1 MIDKIQVEY
10 LTVLTEKLG
19 TGPLETVV
27 YRGGY
32 GPITSCV
39 KRCIN
44 TDTESGKNKPRKVLL
59 KKIETKLM
67 KNDIDWESLQ
77 TLEHPC
83 VARYILVHDKF
94 KVFQPKVVYIIQDYC
109 QFTLSAF
116 IKKIDQIKNGVDTV
130 LKNAVRQMASG
141 LKYLH
146 DKKIVH
152 GNLKPSN
159 VLVKPTLLQP
169 KGFVLTDYA
178 YTDFRSYPQKTICC
192 WYQPEQ
198 VPDDP
203 NITRWMAPELLHDS
217 TEEVWTNKM
226 SENDSDG
233 SIMELQEGQHASTNP
248 SNFKYRSMADIFSF
262 GKILEAMFEKVDA
275 LDEVDRIL
283 CKLMVEQ
290 MTTSNPNCRISCSDI
305 LERHPFVIVQP
316 RTNSEGIAMARL
328 DYIKE
333 LFDRFKKNMTW
344 RQKIER
350 DVNPVTRKFFPWSE
364 PSHSFGDRIF
374 VEMNNSSQVKK
385 KYDSNSFMDLLRLIR
400 NTKEHPHEGKK
411 LKRIKDEVADDAF
424 SKDFPFV
431 LPLIYV
437 CVECAETSKQMIN
450 YLSDIYT
457 DH

>member
-1 MIDKIQVEY
+1 MIDKIKVEY
-10 LTVLTEKLG
+10 VTVLTEKLG

-27 YRGGY
+27 YTGRY
-32 GPITSCV
+32 GPGTSCV
-39 KRCIN
+39 RGCSN
-44 TDTESGKNKPRKVLL
+44 TDTESDKNKPKNVLL
-59 KKIETKLM
+59 KKIEMKLV
-67 KNDIDWESLQ
+67 KNDIDWELLQ
-77 TLEHPC
+77 TLDHPC
-83 VARYILVHDKF
+83 VARYILVHDKY
-94 KVFQPKVVYIIQDYC
+94 KVFQPDAVYIIQDYC

-116 IKKIDQIKNGVDTV
+116 IEQIDQINDSTV
-130 LKNAVRQMASG
+130 LKNAVRKMASG

-146 DKKIVH
+146 DRGIVH
-152 GNLKPSN
+152 RNLKPSN
-159 VLVKPTLLQP
+159 VLVKPPLSQP

-178 YTDFRSYPQKTICC
+178 YTDFRSYPQNTLCC

-217 TEEVWTNKM
+217 PEEVWTNKI
-226 SENDSDG
+226 SENDSDV
-233 SIMELQEGQHASTNP
+233 SNMELQEEQHASTNP

-283 CKLMVEQ
+283 YKLMVEQ

-305 LERHPFVIVQP
+305 LERHPFLVVQP
-316 RTNSEGIAMARL
+316 RTSSEGIAMARL

-333 LFDRFKKNMTW
+333 LFDRFKENVTW

-350 DVNPVTRKFFPWSE
+350 AVNLVTRKFFPWNQ
-364 PSHSFGDRIF
+364 PSHSFGGMIF
-374 VEMNNSSQVKK
+374 VEMNKRPQIRR
-385 KYDSNSFMDLLRLIR
+385 KYDSNSFMDLLRLMR
-400 NTKEHPHEGKK
+400 NTKEHPLEEKK

-424 SKDFPFV
+424 SKNFPFV

-437 CVECAETSKQMIN
+437 CVDCAETSKQMIN

>member
-1 MIDKIQVEY
+1 
-10 LTVLTEKLG
+10 
-19 TGPLETVV
+19 
-27 YRGGY
+27 
-32 GPITSCV
+32 
-39 KRCIN
+39 
-44 TDTESGKNKPRKVLL
+44 
-59 KKIETKLM
+59 
-67 KNDIDWESLQ
+67 
-77 TLEHPC
+77 
-83 VARYILVHDKF
+83 
-94 KVFQPKVVYIIQDYC
+94 
-109 QFTLSAF
+109 
-116 IKKIDQIKNGVDTV
+116 
-130 LKNAVRQMASG
+130 MASG

-146 DKKIVH
+146 DRGIVH

-159 VLVKPTLLQP
+159 VLVKPPLSQP

-178 YTDFRSYPQKTICC
+178 YTDFRSYPQKTLCC
-192 WYQPEQ
+192 CFQPEQ

-203 NITRWMAPELLHDS
+203 NITKWMAPEFLLYS
-217 TEEVWTNKM
+217 PEEVWSNRM
-226 SENDSDG
+226 SENDSDVP
-233 SIMELQEGQHASTNP
+233 ILDLQEEQYASNTVTDFEY
-248 SNFKYRSMADIFSF
+248 SSMVDIFSF
-262 GKILEAMFEKVDA
+262 GKILEAMFEKVGA

-283 CKLMVEQ
+283 YKLMVEQ
-290 MTTSNPNCRISCSDI
+290 MTTSNPNCRISPSDI
-305 LERHPFVIVQP
+305 LERHPFVVVQP

-344 RQKIER
+344 RKKIEI

-364 PSHSFGDRIF
+364 PSHSFGGRIV
-374 VEMNNSSQVKK
+374 VEMNKNPKVHD
-385 KYDSNSFMDLLRLIR
+385 YDSNSFMDLLRLIR

-437 CVECAETSKQMIN
+437 CVECTETSKQLIN